1 MKIQI
6 ESNDFEEKC
15 YCHLCGNT
23 FFPIAVVARAYK
35 ESGEYLTDVCPECIA
50 TGSEGISLRMRQR
63 ADSLRTVATEL
74 ERLARTEIDSPSLA
88 QLNVANQLE
97 KALR

>member
-23 FFPIAVVARAYK
+23 FYPIAVVARAYQ

-50 TGSEGISLRMRQR
+50 TGSDGISLRMRQR
-63 ADSLRTVATEL
+63 ADYLRSVAAEL
-74 ERLARTEIDSPSLA
+74 ERLARTEIQSPSLA
-88 QLNVANQLE
+88 QLNIANQLE